1 MTHKIAHIFAA
12 LFCAFLL
19 MGCQEKIQTSSWAE
33 EPIPIE
39 IKISVSDTEGN
50 NMLDPTKVS
59 NISSNV
65 ITASFLGNSYL
76 RDSAPKNG
84 ISLWTVNSEDNKP
97 HVLVFGQISGG
108 KSLENEPLVIDVF
121 RAHLRFQPQRSD
133 AVQFRLGFDQTARAR
148 VVLGPRLRFGIRIVA
163 VRRGIEREIAL
174 RRTFLLAS
182 VSIPTA

>member
-1 MTHKIAHIFAA
+1 MTHKIAHIFTA

-108 KSLENEPLVIDVF
+108 KNLENEPLVIDWGDGT
-121 RAHLRFQPQRSD
+121 SD
-133 AVQFRLGFDQTARAR
+133 TITIYNKYTWSIDKAPVLERHIIHNGKDYYGKAYVQVTR
-148 VVLGPRLRFGIRIVA
+148 
-163 VRRGIEREIAL
+163 
-174 RRTFLLAS
+174 
-182 VSIPTA
+182 